1 MKEKNSSEI
10 ILISDE
16 IERKSVQ
23 NENIENNE
31 TEIKFN
37 EKDEKEVE
45 KTVEKMDI
53 VEVEEKD
60 DDDYEEDVVKE
71 AEVEVEVEVDVDDEV
86 SDAGADGVSGKD
98 RGLYNLSSFHTKIKF
113 CLSVYL
119 FINLFICLL
128 IHFS

>member
-16 IERKSVQ
+16 NEMKSIQ

-31 TEIKFN
+31 IEMKFDK
-37 EKDEKEVE
+37 KDEKEVEKKVEEEVE

-60 DDDYEEDVVKE
+60 DDEDEEEVVK
-71 AEVEVEVEVDVDDEV
+71 EVEVEVDEEG

-98 RGLYNLSSFHTKIKF
+98 RGLYNLSFHTKF
-113 CLSVYL
+113 FVYLCTYL
-119 FINLFICLL
+119 FIYSL
-128 IHFS
+128 ID